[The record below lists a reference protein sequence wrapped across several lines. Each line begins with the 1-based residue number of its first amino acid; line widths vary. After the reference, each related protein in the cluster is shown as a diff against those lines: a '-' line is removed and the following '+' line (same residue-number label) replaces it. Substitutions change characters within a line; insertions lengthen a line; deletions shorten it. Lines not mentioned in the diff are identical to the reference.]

1 MAVAAPMPEIER
13 PIGCDY
19 ALKIFKEHT
28 YLRVDPKWR
37 EMSDTY
43 LDCYAYDDRVGALRY
58 LESQMSW
65 GWCEY
70 SPYRCTLQK
79 HAHHHSHT
87 RDCTYLDRLM
97 YIWYCVLHS
106 EKVQEVYQIADA
118 HFSFWHIMRLTH
130 KETGEL
136 IYVGYSE
143 FEGCDDVWRIT
154 PDDQYWSEIVDL
166 EYTYE

>member
-1 MAVAAPMPEIER
+1 
-13 PIGCDY
+13 
-19 ALKIFKEHT
+19 
-28 YLRVDPKWR
+28 
-37 EMSDTY
+37 
-43 LDCYAYDDRVGALRY
+43 
-58 LESQMSW
+58 
-65 GWCEY
+65 
-70 SPYRCTLQK
+70 
-79 HAHHHSHT
+79 
-87 RDCTYLDRLM
+87 M

-143 FEGCDDVWRIT
+143 FEGCNDVWRIT